1 MANSSVDRVGINAPM
16 KGLLVRVAADQSEG
30 GGYWNG
36 PVDPATG
43 QFTYVA
49 IPETQRLHPRLNKP
63 YSGVSVALTSLGSS
77 LPTHLASGNMHL
89 DPDFDHLTY
98 GDQGERAKQ
107 IRSKLSP
114 GNLLVFYAGLQ
125 SGARAVGLVY
135 ALIGLYVIEDVTP
148 ALSVPPARRHQN
160 AHTRRVLSAAAS
172 DIVVRARKGVSGRLE
187 RCIPIGDFRSR
198 AYRVFPHLLKTWG
211 GLSVKNGYLQR
222 SARLP
227 EFKNAAKFYDWFTAQ
242 KPSLIARNN

>member
-1 MANSSVDRVGINAPM
+1 M

-36 PVDPATG
+36 PVDAATNR
-43 QFTYVA
+43 FAYVA
-49 IPETQRLHPRLNKP
+49 IPETQQVHRGLNKP
-63 YSGVSVALTSLGSS
+63 YSAFSSALATLGSS
-77 LPTHLASGNMHL
+77 LPPSLAGANMHL

-107 IRSKLSP
+107 IRNKLGP
-114 GNLLVFYAGLQ
+114 GDLLVFYAGLQ
-125 SGARAVGLVY
+125 STARTVGLVY
-135 ALIGLYVIEDVTP
+135 ALIGLYMIEDIIP
-148 ALSVPPARRHQN
+148 ALNVPITSRHQN
-160 AHTRRVLSAAAS
+160 AHTRRVLPATAT
-172 DIVVRARKGVSGRLE
+172 DIVVRAQKEVSGRLD

-198 AYRVFPHLLKTWG
+198 AYRAWPHLLRTWG

-227 EFKNAAKFYDWFTAQ
+227 EFRIADKFYDWFTAQ
-242 KPSLIARNN
+242 KPTLVTRNN